1 MPLTK
6 PRAVILM
13 GVAGSGKTTVG
24 ANLAKLL
31 GWTFLDADDFHPP
44 ANVEK
49 MSKGIPL
56 NDEDRMPWLGRLHD
70 ELEHRLGLGASVVLG
85 CSALKESYRQIMQ
98 EGLSRID
105 FVFLDVDQLTLTERL
120 GKRKDHFF
128 PKELLESQFAALE
141 RPADAIVV
149 DARRP
154 LEDVV
159 EQIVCALKSPPP
171 AKDG

>member
-1 MPLTK
+1 MSDTE

-13 GVAGSGKTTVG
+13 GVSGSGKSTVG
-24 ANLAKLL
+24 ASLAQRLECP
-31 GWTFLDADDFHPP
+31 FLDADDFHPA
-44 ANVEK
+44 ANAEK
-49 MSKGIPL
+49 MKRGIPL
-56 NDEDRMPWLGRLHD
+56 NDEDRMPWLARLHD
-70 ELEHRLGLGASVVLG
+70 ELEHRLGSGASAVLG
-85 CSALKESYRQIMQ
+85 CSALKESYRKILE

-149 DARRP
+149 DAR
-154 LEDVV
+154 LQFQDVV
-159 EQIVCALKSPPP
+159 EQIVNALK
-171 AKDG
+171 AKPFR

>member
-1 MPLTK
+1 
-6 PRAVILM
+6 M
-13 GVAGSGKTTVG
+13 GVAGSGKSTVG
-24 ANLAKLL
+24 ATLAQRL
-31 GWTFLDADDFHPP
+31 GCAFLDADDFHPA

-56 NDEDRMPWLGRLHD
+56 NDEDRMPWLRRLHD
-70 ELEHRLGLGASVVLG
+70 ELQGRLASGVSVVLG
-85 CSALKESYRQIMQ
+85 CSALKGSYRQILE

-105 FVFLDVDQLTLTERL
+105 FVFLDVDQRTLMERL

-128 PKELLESQFAALE
+128 PKALLESQFAALE

-154 LEDVV
+154 FQDVV
-159 EQIVCALKSPPP
+159 EQIVNALKANPPV
-171 AKDG
+171 KDG

>member
-1 MPLTK
+1 MSDTE

-13 GVAGSGKTTVG
+13 GVSGSGKSTVG
-24 ANLAKLL
+24 ASLAQRLECP
-31 GWTFLDADDFHPP
+31 FLDADDFHPA

-49 MSKGIPL
+49 MSNVGSRSTTKTGCP
-56 NDEDRMPWLGRLHD
+56 GFARLHD
-70 ELEHRLGLGASVVLG
+70 ELEHRLGSGASVVLG

-105 FVFLDVDQLTLTERL
+105 FVFLDVDQVTLTERL
-120 GKRKDHFF
+120 GKRKAHFF

-149 DARRP
+149 DARLP
-154 LEDVV
+154 FQDVV
-159 EQIVCALKSPPP
+159 EQIANALK
-171 AKDG
+171 AKPSR

>member
-1 MPLTK
+1 MCDTE

-13 GVAGSGKTTVG
+13 GVSGSGKSTVG
-24 ANLAKLL
+24 ANLAKRLECP
-31 GWTFLDADDFHPP
+31 FLDADDFHPA

-49 MSKGIPL
+49 MKRGTPL
-56 NDEDRMPWLGRLHD
+56 NDEDRMPWLRRLHE
-70 ELEHRLGLGASVVLG
+70 ELEHRLGSGASVVLG
-85 CSALKESYRQIMQ
+85 CSALKESYRKILE

-149 DARRP
+149 DARLP
-154 LEDVV
+154 FQNVV
-159 EQIVCALKSPPP
+159 EQIVNALE
-171 AKDG
+171 AKPSC